1 MNNGEIMRRFGTQGR
16 VYPDKHYVVRRH
28 EEISDF
34 LKRVE
39 EGRYIV
45 LFAPRQTGKTTFFRL
60 ALETLSADSQA
71 YLPIQLNFEAYK
83 NLTRSEFYETFCN
96 RVVRVIR
103 QVYQNRNIVLSQS
116 LSTFLD
122 TAKITNHISM
132 MDFFEDLSSILTDT
146 FGNQKVVI
154 IIDEFDGIPEVVLS
168 DFLHSLRDIYL
179 SDQKRCPHSVSIVG
193 VKSISQLNYDRSISP
208 FNIQDEFFLSN
219 FSLQQVN
226 ELMAQH
232 TDEIGQSFSPDVIKA
247 IHKQTA
253 GQPFLVN
260 RLGQILTEELEIPKT
275 DTINMSHFSMALSIL
290 LEEDNVNIRHILTN
304 IRRDPRFENILMNI
318 VSYERGVQFNQRNE
332 IIEQLSTFGVIS
344 KGADSMCKIAN
355 PIYKHCIFQSF
366 LPAINGV
373 ESHYFDDE
381 STSDFADYITRDGK
395 IEMELLLNNCKDF
408 IARAGY
414 RILNIPDTPRE
425 FVGQYL
431 LYAYL
436 AQFVRIVGA
445 AMYLEVQTGR
455 GRIDLL
461 ILHNSQKYVIETKI
475 WENQSRYQTG
485 KRQLA
490 TYLKLENAVEGY
502 YVVFD
507 HRIESKPLVET
518 ETIDGFR
525 IRSYVIPVL
534 QKQPSSV

>member
-1 MNNGEIMRRFGTQGR
+1 MRRFGTQGR
-16 VYPDKHYVVRRH
+16 VYPDKHYVVPRH

-60 ALETLSADSQA
+60 ALETLSTDSQV

-132 MDFFEDLSSILTDT
+132 MDFFEDLSSILTDA

-179 SDQKRCPHSVSIVG
+179 SDQKRCPHSVGIVG

-208 FNIQDEFFLSN
+208 FKFQDEFSLHN

-232 TDEIGQSFSPDVIKA
+232 SDETGQSFSPDVIKA

-260 RLGQILTEELEIPKT
+260 RLGQILTEELDIPKT
-275 DTINMSHFSMALSIL
+275 DTINMSHFSTALSIL

-332 IIEQLSTFGVIS
+332 IIEQLSTFGVIA
-344 KGADSMCKIAN
+344 KGTNGMCKIAN

-366 LPAINGV
+366 LPLINGV

-395 IEMELLLNNCKDF
+395 IEMELLLNNFKDF
-408 IARAGY
+408 IARAGFK
-414 RILNIPDTPRE
+414 ILNIPDTPRE

-436 AQFVRIVGA
+436 YQFVRIVGA

-490 TYLKLENAVEGY
+490 TYLKLEDAVEGY

-507 HRIESKPLVET
+507 HRKETKPLVET
-518 ETIDGFR
+518 ETIDEFL
-525 IRSYVIPVL
+525 IRSYVIPVI